1 MESEIFELKAR
12 RCLRC
17 GGILTSAEG
26 LRTGY
31 GPCCKRKM
39 EEEAAAKRAIKGQT
53 CLFDKE
59 DQDGTAEAGPDDGRT
74 V

>member
-26 LRTGY
+26 LRDGY

-39 EEEAAAKRAIKGQT
+39 IEEAAAKRAMERQIS
-53 CLFDKE
+53 LFDKE
-59 DQDGTAEAGPDDGRT
+59 DQDGTNAGPDDGRA